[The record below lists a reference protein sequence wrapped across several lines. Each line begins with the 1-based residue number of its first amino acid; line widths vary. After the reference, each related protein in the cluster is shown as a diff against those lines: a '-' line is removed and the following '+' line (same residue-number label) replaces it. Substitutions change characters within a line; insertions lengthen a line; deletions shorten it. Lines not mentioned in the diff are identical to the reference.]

1 MDPNQHQYAYPV
13 QYNANGV
20 PMNPYV
26 PPIQSY
32 PLPQVDATYTPSTY
46 GGISI
51 IPLTPEKPANY
62 PSPTFSEE
70 ARASDLLENEI
81 RADSILKGVHI
92 RRFKHRVVLLQEEQD
107 VQLFDKIVIH
117 AHQNPQSTRAEAMEL
132 FLAMDHSDAII
143 NIVYEHNIEAV
154 ITYSTISKS
163 DSSTE
168 DKRPMYRSQ
177 FIEQLLKKRLFL
189 VLEISKM
196 NEEDR
201 FLSLY
206 GSFEILA
213 LQAEAQQFR
222 FQLNVEAIKKHI
234 PEFDTNHQSR
244 ASLAHKPLEF
254 LTDLVVHFSSEKRSV
269 PFEYEKLQDF
279 KEGDMDRLGARVKDK
294 FFSPENRIQLL
305 HTIVTNSYIKL
316 KHNSSR
322 RSSIRELISLK
333 IVTDYYFL
341 HDHRIPGDSY
351 EIGDDIRHRMKKW
364 SSKLSYESIPLI
376 EIRRYF
382 GENVAFY
389 FAWLD
394 FYTKWF
400 RSLSII
406 GMITFVFGIV
416 RYATG
421 RNSFLIVI
429 LDNESTS
436 YFAFLISIW
445 SLFFLKFWKRRAN
458 YLKFVWD
465 MDNYD
470 TSDRVRVEWIATR
483 KRISPVTGKKELY
496 EPLWI
501 RESKRLVAA
510 FTMFVAFAGLCAFIG
525 ANLAFTGWLFNS
537 SVIPGNVS
545 GVVGTALFTVLQIGL
560 VAPVYSIMVV
570 ALNNFENYRTQTQYL
585 SNLVWKQFI
594 MCFVNS
600 FGMLYFTSMVKPI
613 VDELD
618 PNVKYFGYYV
628 TKCSKTNGFS
638 SCFSDLAISIAI
650 VFGVQQFL
658 YTGFQLLYPYLT
670 TWWSKRSSKDKTEE
684 KEKQPLPYYMKQ
696 FFLAPVTID
705 LLSSEYSTKMI
716 QLGYVLLF
724 SAPFP
729 LAPVLAWFNNIV
741 EIRVDLWKFL
751 KLYRRPFVE
760 TADAIGAWQQIMTGL
775 VYLSTISNSIII
787 AFTSHTLH
795 NYFSSISD
803 NPLSWKLGFIIVF
816 EVLSTHIAF
825 IVVARHN
832 YR

>member
-1 MDPNQHQYAYPV
+1 MDPNHPQYPYTV
-13 QYNANGV
+13 QYDANGV
-20 PMNPYV
+20 PVVPYV
-26 PPIQSY
+26 APLQNYPP
-32 PLPQVDATYTPSTY
+32 PPVNAPYTPSPY
-46 GGISI
+46 GGIAI
-51 IPLTPEKPANY
+51 IPLTPENPTNN
-62 PSPTFSEE
+62 PSPTFSVERRE
-70 ARASDLLENEI
+70 SDILENEI
-81 RADSILKGVHI
+81 RSDAILGGVQI
-92 RRFKHRVVLLQEEQD
+92 RRFKHKVVLFHEEQD
-107 VQLFDKIVIH
+107 VQLFDKILMH
-117 AHQNPQSTRAEAMEL
+117 AHQNPQSTRSDAMEM
-132 FLAMDHSDAII
+132 FLATDHSDAII
-143 NIVYEHNIEAV
+143 NIVYEHKIEAV
-154 ITYSTISKS
+154 IIYSTVNKS
-163 DSSTE
+163 DNSTE
-168 DKRPMYRSQ
+168 DKRPIHRSH
-177 FIEQLLKKRLFL
+177 FIEQLLKRRLFL
-189 VLEISKM
+189 VLEISKI
-196 NEEDR
+196 NEEER
-201 FLSLY
+201 FVSLH

-213 LQAEAQQFR
+213 MQAEAQLFR
-222 FQLNVEAIKKHI
+222 FQLNVDAIKKHI
-234 PEFDTNHQSR
+234 PDFDANNQSR
-244 ASLAHKPLEF
+244 NSLVHRPLEF
-254 LTDLVVHFSSEKRSV
+254 LTDMVVHFSSEKRSV
-269 PFEYEKLQDF
+269 PFEYERLQDF

-305 HTIVTNSYIKL
+305 HTIVTNTYIKL

-322 RSSIRELISLK
+322 RSSIRELVGLK
-333 IVTDYYFL
+333 VFIDYYFL
-341 HDHRIPGDSY
+341 HDHRIPGDTY
-351 EIGDDIRHRMKKW
+351 DITDDIRDRMKKW
-364 SSKLSYESIPLI
+364 SSKLSYAGIPLI

-406 GMITFVFGIV
+406 GIIAFVFGMV
-416 RYATG
+416 RYISG

-429 LDNESTS
+429 LDNESTA

-510 FTMFVAFAGLCAFIG
+510 FTMLVAFAGLCAFIG
-525 ANLAFTGWLFNS
+525 GNLAFTGWLFNS

-570 ALNNFENYRTQTQYL
+570 ALNNFENYRTQTEYL

-600 FGMLYFTSMVKPI
+600 FGMLYFTSMVKP
-613 VDELD
+613 VADELD
-618 PNVKYFGYYV
+618 PNMKYFGYYV
-628 TKCSKTNGFS
+628 TKCTKTNGFS

-670 TWWSKRSSKDKTEE
+670 SWWSKRSSKEKDEG
-684 KEKQPLPYYMKQ
+684 KEKQFIPYYMKQ

-795 NYFSSISD
+795 SYFSTISS

-816 EVLSTHIAF
+816 EVRSIHVAF
-825 IVVARHN
+825 TIVARSH
-832 YR
+832 Y